1 MTNEEETEIEETSKK
16 VEIKPAP
23 ELKENAF
30 FETERKGD

>member
-23 ELKENAF
+23 VLKEYAF